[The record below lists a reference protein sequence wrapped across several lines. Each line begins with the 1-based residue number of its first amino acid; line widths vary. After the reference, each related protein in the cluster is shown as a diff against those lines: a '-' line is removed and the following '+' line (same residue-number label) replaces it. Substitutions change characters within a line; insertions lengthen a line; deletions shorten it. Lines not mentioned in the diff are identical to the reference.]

1 MKINFGY
8 HHLYWDL
15 CWLPFWMYWIYHP
28 VDWISKLGSELASR
42 ATCQAEDHWILQSLS
57 AGCNNVKTAIDHFLI
72 AAFSCT
78 HFDLQNF
85 FSLVFLLDNMIL
97 LWRIAL
103 MCMPIAMKSWWFGL
117 FWMEVL
123 SMTCSRS
130 SQKDLEN
137 GWWLSGNHQSQGF
150 HIKNVSVIALVPT
163 RLVWYVC
170 LTIADKTFLC
180 FRFSHFTVSFTT
192 ALRVC
197 RQVRT
202 SLQTAGN
209 RGNLLVTKAI
219 RSLFS
224 VMHYIPLCDWYHFT
238 TTGNLYQA
246 LSSQHFFPNDPW
258 LTGGHQPISR
268 YSWWEL

>member
-85 FSLVFLLDNMIL
+85 FSLVVLLDNMIL

-103 MCMPIAMKSWWFGL
+103 MCMPIAMKVMVWS
-117 FWMEVL
+117 VL
-123 SMTCSRS
+123 DGSLINDMFKVQSKRPR
-130 SQKDLEN
+130 D

-150 HIKNVSVIALVPT
+150 CIKNVSVIALVPT

-170 LTIADKTFLC
+170 LAAADKTFLC
-180 FRFSHFTVSFTT
+180 FRFSHFTVSFIT

-209 RGNLLVTKAI
+209 CDNLLVTKAI

-258 LTGGHQPISR
+258 LTGGHQTISR